1 MIMIITIMESNLF
14 QHRQQKKHNGHII
27 LIISTLFYCFY
38 CVMTQDNE
46 LKERRKF
53 FTRSVF
59 DLRIE
64 HLILNSANYLNKSN
78 ESISMEKC
86 FTYININQ
94 CHFVLGICISETKYI
109 NNVSQRNSLNR
120 PILMKHQDNLI
131 HSYNR
136 TSSFSWEFYNDLL
149 PVDCEIGHGQILTGL
164 LNLNTSINYVNLT
177 YSVKLSTMIKH
188 NVKLLF
194 NVYHLTS
201 NGDLWLIDQLS
212 SILSRIELNQP
223 WRPIRLLETGHNSS
237 TEIQHAFRDENTIN
251 SSSSSLIL
259 SQTYFNISASYRYSC
274 TLNYYGEHCN
284 HYCKPRDSKLGHYQ
298 CHPQTGELICNAG
311 WTGARCN
318 QALCRKGCKHGTCVG
333 PELCRCIDGWT
344 GLNCDQCITT
354 PGCLNGHCQFNSK
367 HTSYL
372 PFTCECE
379 PGWTGMLCNINMR
392 VCDSNEY
399 VNICQNHGICINQP
413 DPNGL
418 KVLYRC
424 ECLPGFYG
432 THCEKQINNCK
443 FHGCNNRGECKKEGN
458 CICDPS
464 YYGSFCQFNQT
475 TCSQDPCLGNLSKCY
490 ITPNETVITNN
501 ERSNQ
506 IVKQFKC
513 HCEQGKFGENCEYD
527 LDECL
532 LEPCLNG
539 GQCVDLITG
548 YQCICPPRFTGPQC
562 QFTLKACQNNSCSNG
577 GECLDE
583 SISFQCHCLKGWK
596 GRTCRENIN
605 ECSEIPKQT
614 GRSLCQNN
622 AGCRDLLG
630 SYKCLCSPGWKG
642 KHCEVRKSNKT
653 QNNYN
658 YQHHHSTDDCQHDK
672 DVNNSINENRLN
684 HRYNEFLILFII
696 LTIAFLIVILSLSG
710 GILFF
715 CTSYKHKRMK
725 QSNNPSN
732 CQMINTNLP
741 KTINNSNIIKTMKPN
756 QHRILSNQQFVCPI
770 QHEKQIS
777 NIMKPVQDWP
787 CLLYVNKSF
796 ADKVYMNIKKNSHE
810 TYPNQTHLS
819 LIDTPQCYAKGILD
833 FNKNTKVNSFLKSN
847 HIDKHCLKKQ
857 LSLISKEYPDKHG
870 FNYSNNNDNQYPV
883 HNRDV
888 YNHDNLNNSLP
899 LSSSTFNN
907 RSDTPPPAYEISI
920 GLNKVMKK

>member
-1 MIMIITIMESNLF
+1 MIITIMESNLF
-14 QHRQQKKHNGHII
+14 QHRQQRKQNGHII
-27 LIISTLFYCFY
+27 LIISSLFYCFF
-38 CVMTQDNE
+38 CVMTHDNE
-46 LKERRKF
+46 FRESRKF

-64 HLILNSANYLNKSN
+64 HLILNLANHLNKSN
-78 ESISMEKC
+78 ELIYKEKC
-86 FTYININQ
+86 FTHININQ
-94 CHFVLGICISETKYI
+94 CHFVLGICIAETKYI
-109 NNVSQRNSLNR
+109 NNVNQRILLNR
-120 PILMKHQDNLI
+120 PILIKRQDKLI
-131 HSYNR
+131 HPYNR

-164 LNLNTSINYVNLT
+164 LNLNTSINHVNLT

-212 SILSRIELNQP
+212 SILSRVELNQP
-223 WRPIRLLETGHNSS
+223 WRPIKLLETRYNSS
-237 TEIQHAFRDENTIN
+237 TEIRKAFRNENSIN

-318 QALCRKGCKHGTCVG
+318 QALCRKGCKHGTCIG
-333 PELCRCIDGWT
+333 PELCRCIDGWA

-392 VCDSNEY
+392 VCDSNEH

-432 THCEKQINNCK
+432 THCEKQINNCR
-443 FHGCNNRGECKKEGN
+443 FHGCNNRGKCKKEGN

-490 ITPNETVITNN
+490 ITPNETRIINN

-513 HCEQGKFGENCEYD
+513 QCEQGKFGENCEYD

-583 SISFQCHCLKGWK
+583 SVSFQCHCLKGWK

-630 SYKCLCSPGWKG
+630 SYKCLCSSGWEG
-642 KHCEVRKSNKT
+642 KHCEMRKSNKT
-653 QNNYN
+653 QNNYH
-658 YQHHHSTDDCQHDK
+658 YPYHYSTDDCQYDK
-672 DVNNSINENRLN
+672 DVNNSISENRLN
-684 HRYNEFLILFII
+684 HHNNEFLILFII
-696 LTIAFLIVILSLSG
+696 LTIAFLIMILSLSG
-710 GILFF
+710 VILFF
-715 CTSYKHKRMK
+715 CTSDKHKKMK
-725 QSNNPSN
+725 KSKNIST
-732 CQMINTNLP
+732 CQMINTNLS
-741 KTINNSNIIKTMKPN
+741 KTINHSNSIKTIKSN
-756 QHRILSNQQFVCPI
+756 YHHSTLSNQQFVYPI
-770 QHEKQIS
+770 QYK
-777 NIMKPVQDWP
+777 KPITDWP
-787 CLLYVNKSF
+787 YFLYVNKSIS
-796 ADKVYMNIKKNSHE
+796 DPIYMNIEKNSHE
-810 TYPNQTHLS
+810 IDQNQINFS
-819 LIDTPQCYAKGILD
+819 FIKSPQCYIKRNLH
-833 FNKNTKVNSFLKSN
+833 FNQNTQLNSLLKSN
-847 HIDKHCLKKQ
+847 NIDKYCLKKQ
-857 LSLISKEYPDKHG
+857 LNLVLKEDPDKH
-870 FNYSNNNDNQYPV
+870 NSNDNNHNNNNNNQYYV
-883 HNRDV
+883 DNYDTH
-888 YNHDNLNNSLP
+888 NHDNLNHSLP
-899 LSSSTFNN
+899 LSLTTFNQ
-907 RSDTPPPAYEISI
+907 RSDTPPPTYEISI
-920 GLNKVMKK
+920 GLNKIVKK